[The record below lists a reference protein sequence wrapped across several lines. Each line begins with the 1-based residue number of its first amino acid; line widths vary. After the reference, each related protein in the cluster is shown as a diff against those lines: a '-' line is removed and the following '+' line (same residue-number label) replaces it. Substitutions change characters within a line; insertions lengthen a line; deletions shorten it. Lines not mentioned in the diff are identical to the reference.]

1 MLFVVV
7 AAGKSDGRG
16 SRLTV
21 YAVFHHDSLVLKRAP
36 GEAGE
41 FAAVAH
47 NRAFDKRFGKIAL
60 FNGFFLIIVSADTHT
75 VHCVFNDAVLHVY
88 VAHGLHADSHKV
100 VACKRIFFGEFRR
113 LDLDVSQQYARCI
126 FVFLP
131 FQHKNVGT
139 HNVCFVGCFVKVF
152 VLPVNG
158 IAVAVKACRE
168 RERSVEPRSGFL
180 AFFRA

>member
-1 MLFVVV
+1 M
-7 AAGKSDGRG
+7 
-16 SRLTV
+16 TEH
-21 YAVFHHDSLVLKRAP
+21 AVFHCNALIDERFP
-36 GEAGE
+36 GKAGK
-41 FAAVAH
+41 FTAVVH
-47 NRAFDKRFGKIAL
+47 NGAFNKRFVEVAL
-60 FNGFFLIIVSADTHT
+60 FNGFFLIIVSADTHAI
-75 VHCVFNDAVLHVY
+75 HRIFDYAILDVY

-131 FQHKNVGT
+131 FQHKNVGP

-152 VLPVNG
+152 VLPVNS
-158 IAVAVKACRE
+158 IAVAVKTCRE

-180 AFFRA
+180 AFVRA